1 MLTYLTNLFQKING
15 DKTTTTTHE
24 KIEKLESALQTL
36 RMDLLRTRKE
46 LIEVK
51 REFSGEKEFERLI
64 AEASRLT
71 NKGEDVDPTAVIREM
86 RDRDYDW

>member
-1 MLTYLTNLFQKING
+1 
-15 DKTTTTTHE
+15 
-24 KIEKLESALQTL
+24 
-36 RMDLLRTRKE
+36 MDLLRTRKE